1 MEQKRAHEGERLR
14 ERYAADMLSQGTQDF
29 VRLADN
35 GQWNREAKHQE
46 AFKRI
51 EIHPPSQKTAGLP
64 VGECENDFPIGL
76 KDRRCVTARCRPE
89 AVADNRVVLSRR
101 SLWRSR
107 KPKAPVL
114 RSSLLRRMERRVAY

>member
-64 VGECENDFPIGL
+64 VDDCAYA
-76 KDRRCVTARCRPE
+76 CYATARCRPQ
-89 AVADNRVVLSRR
+89 ATADNRVAAEGEDGYFMRDHGFTGG
-101 SLWRSR
+101 
-107 KPKAPVL
+107 APL
-114 RSSLLRRMERRVAY
+114 I